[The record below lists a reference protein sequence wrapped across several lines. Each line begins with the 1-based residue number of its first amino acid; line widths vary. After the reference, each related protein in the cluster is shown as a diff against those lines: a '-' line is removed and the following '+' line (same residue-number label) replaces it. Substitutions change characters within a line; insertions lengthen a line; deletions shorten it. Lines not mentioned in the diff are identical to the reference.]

1 MAGFFTTIGVAVAII
16 LVLCLLFAS
25 VTRGFKAM
33 FFGIVAK
40 LRGVLSG
47 TQEPAPRT
55 PGGGFFNMGGSRTEP
70 LMKEIVITAGQCQCC
85 GRTYIGT
92 SADSEC
98 PLKAVEF
105 MGASKVLCQDC
116 LTRLMTDFQR
126 SDKSREKKYSSSA
139 QDLRDLLSNIG
150 NNK

>member
-16 LVLCLLFAS
+16 LVLCVLFAS

-33 FFGIVAK
+33 FLGIVAR
-40 LRGVLSG
+40 LREALSG
-47 TQEPAPRT
+47 TQESAPGK
-55 PGGGFFNMGGSRTEP
+55 PGGGIFTTGGSQGEP

-98 PLKAVEF
+98 PLKAVQF

-116 LTRLMTDFQR
+116 LTRLMADFQR
-126 SDKSREKKYSSSA
+126 SEKSREKKYSSSA

-150 NNK
+150 SNN